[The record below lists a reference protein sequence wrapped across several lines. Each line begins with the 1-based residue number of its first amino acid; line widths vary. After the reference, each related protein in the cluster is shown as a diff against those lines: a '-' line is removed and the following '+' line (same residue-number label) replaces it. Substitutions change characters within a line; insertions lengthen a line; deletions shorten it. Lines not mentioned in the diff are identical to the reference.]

1 MNRKSKHRWCWV
13 VETIQSVENQTKM
26 ELAVIVTKED
36 LSVENEKNEMKMN
49 KNSWQWSGKG
59 DHQ

>member
-1 MNRKSKHRWCWV
+1 MVLGNRNHTVCR
-13 VETIQSVENQTKM
+13 NQTKT
-26 ELAVIVTKED
+26 ELAVFVTKED
-36 LSVENEKNEMKMN
+36 LNVENEKNEMKMN

>member
-1 MNRKSKHRWCWV
+1 
-13 VETIQSVENQTKM
+13 M